1 MEVSA
6 SQVLGKLLNGI
17 VTGMLYAMV
26 GIGLSLILGILDI
39 PNFAHGALFAL
50 GAYLLLSIVN
60 VVPNFW
66 AGLLLAPLAVA
77 AVGAAIEYSGVR
89 RLYAAGPDYILLF
102 TFALSLIIQ
111 ELIIVLWGP
120 IGKSML
126 PPAAL
131 AGSMNLGIAVYPKY
145 RLFLMGV
152 AALVILGVWL
162 FLDRTRYGA
171 ILRAGIENKE
181 MVSVLGIDVYKVFTA
196 TFCLGA
202 WLAGLAGALVVPI
215 RGLTPLMGVD
225 ILGIAFVVVVL
236 GGMGNLPGTVAA
248 GLIIGVAQSLIALV
262 WPAASVVVVFT
273 VMATILLVRPQ
284 GLFGIR

>member
-6 SQVLGKLLNGI
+6 SQVLGQLLNGI

-66 AGLLLAPLAVA
+66 AGLLIAPLAVA
-77 AVGAAIEYSGVR
+77 AVGVAIEYSGVR

-111 ELIIVLWGP
+111 ELIIVIWGP

>member
-6 SQVLGKLLNGI
+6 SQVLGQVLNGI

-66 AGLLLAPLAVA
+66 AGLFLAPLAVA

-111 ELIIVLWGP
+111 ELLIVLWGP

-126 PPAAL
+126 PPAVL
-131 AGSMNLGIAVYPKY
+131 AGGVNLGIAVYPKY